1 MRGVSVLHVLAFESS
16 SCPVMT
22 HQCGYDAAE
31 QRPAAA
37 QASYS
42 KRSVVVAGYANH
54 QLGESTADGSL

>member
-1 MRGVSVLHVLAFESS
+1 MLRVLAFESS

-22 HQCGYDAAE
+22 HQCDYDAAD

-42 KRSVVVAGYANH
+42 RRSVVVAGYAN
-54 QLGESTADGSL
+54 QALGASRANGSLFGL